1 MANNNY
7 FIHNAKIV
15 NEGKVIKGDVVV
27 QDGFIK
33 LVINNKH
40 SIEDI
45 LLDESTEYIDANG
58 LFLFPGIIDD
68 QVHFREPG
76 LTHKADISSES
87 KAAVAGGVTTFMDMP
102 NTNPPAL
109 TQEQLEEKYE
119 LAAQKSLANYSFYMG
134 ASNDNADEVIK
145 TDPKTVCGVKIFMG
159 SSTGNMLVNKQE
171 VLEQLFACAPLLIAV
186 HCEDEQTVK
195 NNLYDYIQKFGEDI
209 PVDRHA
215 VIRSEEACFKSSQF
229 AVNLAKK
236 YNTRLHVLHLSTA
249 KELELFDHKTPLERK
264 KITAEV
270 CAHHLWFNHLDYEK
284 YGAQIK
290 CNPSVKS
297 EDDQNG
303 LLIGLH
309 ANKID
314 VIGSDHAPHTM
325 DEKNQKYMKSPSG
338 VPLVQHT
345 LQMMLEMYHQG
356 KLTLEVIIEK
366 MCHSPAKC
374 FQIDRRGFIRQGYFA
389 DLVLVDLEKTHKV
402 SKENIHYKCA
412 WSPFEDYEFHSQI
425 VATFVNGQRVF
436 NQGEFDESVRG
447 ERLNFYRS

>member
-15 NEGKVIKGDVVV
+15 NEGKIFKGDIVV

-58 LFLFPGIIDD
+58 LFLFPGVIDD

-76 LTHKADISSES
+76 LTHKADIGSES
-87 KAAVAGGVTTFMDMP
+87 KAAVAGGVTSFMDMP
-102 NTNPPAL
+102 NTSPPAI
-109 TQEQLEEKYE
+109 TQEQLEEKFQI
-119 LAAQKSLANYSFYMG
+119 AAKKSMANYSFYMG
-134 ASNDNADEVIK
+134 TTNDNAEEVIK
-145 TDPKTVCGVKIFMG
+145 TDPKTVCGIKIFMG
-159 SSTGNMLVNKQE
+159 SSTGNMLVDKQAT
-171 VLEQLFACAPLLIAV
+171 LEHLFACAPLLIAV
-186 HCEDEQTVK
+186 HCEDEQTIKK
-195 NNLYDYIQKFGEDI
+195 NLFNYIQKFGEDI
-209 PVDRHA
+209 PIDRHA
-215 VIRSEEACFKSSQF
+215 VIRSEEACFKSTEF

-236 YNTRLHVLHLSTA
+236 YNTRLHVLHLSSA
-249 KELELFDHKTPLERK
+249 RELELFDHKTPLEGK

-270 CAHHLWFNHLDYEK
+270 CAHHLWFNFLDYEK
-284 YGAQIK
+284 YGTQIK
-290 CNPSVKS
+290 CNPSIKS
-297 EDDQNG
+297 QDDQNG

-314 VIGSDHAPHTM
+314 VIASDHAPHTL
-325 DEKNQKYMKSPSG
+325 DEKQQKYLKSASG
-338 VPLVQHT
+338 IPLVQHT

-356 KLTLEVIIEK
+356 KLTLEVIAEK

-389 DLVLVDLEKTHKV
+389 DFVLVDLKRPYEVT
-402 SKENIHYKCA
+402 KENILYKCA
-412 WSPFEDYEFHSQI
+412 WSPFENHTFNSTI
-425 VATFVNGQRVF
+425 VATFINGQKVF
-436 NQGEFDESVRG
+436 HEGEFDTNFRG
-447 ERLNFYRS
+447 KRLMFYR